1 MEKLIT
7 KRNLSLFGI
16 VSFLLVIALYFILQN
31 NSKDDEKLFDIFLAE
46 LYNEQNSNL
55 DEKLY
60 YLSSLDN
67 PKVSFFSDLKLTSIE
82 NLDRY
87 NKIDKDI
94 ILLKKALIDLDKELI
109 KSLSLDAILEKT
121 NLTETKIDLLD
132 IDVEGAD
139 LRVLK
144 GFTIEKFKPELICVE
159 IHEKEIKNSGIY
171 KYLSNFSYELVWSGV
186 FSHIFKSKS

>member
-7 KRNLSLFGI
+7 KKNLSLLGI
-16 VSFLLVIALYFILQN
+16 ISFLLVISFYFILQN
-31 NSKDDEKLFDIFLAE
+31 NTRDDEKLFDIFLAE

-60 YLSSLDN
+60 FLSNLDN

-94 ILLKKALIDLDKELI
+94 ILLKKAIIDFDKELI
-109 KSLSLDAILEKT
+109 KSLSLDNNFTFNEIA
-121 NLTETKIDLLD
+121 KIYFYNLD
-132 IDVEGAD
+132 INNY
-139 LRVLK
+139 
-144 GFTIEKFKPELICVE
+144 KFSESDRDNLNNFF
-159 IHEKEIKNSGIY
+159 IKAIDR
-171 KYLSNFSYELVWSGV
+171 LSNEKY
-186 FSHIFKSKS
+186 

>member
-16 VSFLLVIALYFILQN
+16 VSFVLVIALYFILQN

-46 LYNEQNSNL
+46 LYNEQNSNF

-60 YLSSLDN
+60 YLSNLDN

-94 ILLKKALIDLDKELI
+94 ILLKKALIDLDQELI
-109 KSLSLDAILEKT
+109 KSLSLDNNFTFNQIAKIYLY
-121 NLTETKIDLLD
+121 NLNINNYEFTESDKDDLNN
-132 IDVEGAD
+132 
-139 LRVLK
+139 
-144 GFTIEKFKPELICVE
+144 FF
-159 IHEKEIKNSGIY
+159 IKAVDR
-171 KYLSNFSYELVWSGV
+171 LSNE
-186 FSHIFKSKS
+186 KN

>member
-7 KRNLSLFGI
+7 KRNLFLLGIIFI
-16 VSFLLVIALYFILQN
+16 VSITALYFIMQN
-31 NSKDDEKLFDIFLAE
+31 NSREDEKFFDIFLAN
-46 LYNEQNSNL
+46 LYNEQNSNF

-67 PKVSFFSDLKLTSIE
+67 PKISFFSDLKLTSIE

-109 KSLSLDAILEKT
+109 KSLSLDNDFTFNEIA
-121 NLTETKIDLLD
+121 KIYFYNLD
-132 IDVEGAD
+132 INNFE
-139 LRVLK
+139 
-144 GFTIEKFKPELICVE
+144 FSELDRDNLNNFF
-159 IHEKEIKNSGIY
+159 IKAVDR
-171 KYLSNFSYELVWSGV
+171 LSNE
-186 FSHIFKSKS
+186 KN

>member
-16 VSFLLVIALYFILQN
+16 VSFLFVISLYFILQN

-55 DEKLY
+55 DEKLF

-67 PKVSFFSDLKLTSIE
+67 RKVSFFSDLKLTSIE

-109 KSLSLDAILEKT
+109 KSLSLDDNFTFNEIA
-121 NLTETKIDLLD
+121 KIYLYNLD
-132 IDVEGAD
+132 INNY
-139 LRVLK
+139 
-144 GFTIEKFKPELICVE
+144 ELSE
-159 IHEKEIKNSGIY
+159 SDKDNLNNFFIKAVDR
-171 KYLSNFSYELVWSGV
+171 LSNE
-186 FSHIFKSKS
+186 KN

>member
-1 MEKLIT
+1 MERLIT
-7 KRNLSLFGI
+7 KKNLLLLGI
-16 VSFLLVIALYFILQN
+16 ISIVLVTALYFIMQN
-31 NSKDDEKLFDIFLAE
+31 NSKEDEKFFDIFLAD

-94 ILLKKALIDLDKELI
+94 ILLKKALIELDKELI
-109 KSLSLDAILEKT
+109 KSLSLDENFTFNQIA
-121 NLTETKIDLLD
+121 KIYLYNLD
-132 IDVEGAD
+132 INNYEFSESEQDN
-139 LRVLK
+139 LNN
-144 GFTIEKFKPELICVE
+144 FF
-159 IHEKEIKNSGIY
+159 IKAVDR
-171 KYLSNFSYELVWSGV
+171 LSNE
-186 FSHIFKSKS
+186 KN

>member
-16 VSFLLVIALYFILQN
+16 VFFVLVITLYFILQN

-46 LYNEQNSNL
+46 LYNEQNSNF
-55 DEKLY
+55 DEKLF
-60 YLSSLDN
+60 YLSNLDN
-67 PKVSFFSDLKLTSIE
+67 SKVSFFSDLKLTSIE

-109 KSLSLDAILEKT
+109 KSLSLDSNFTFNEIA
-121 NLTETKIDLLD
+121 KIYFYNLD
-132 IDVEGAD
+132 INNFEFSESDRD
-139 LRVLK
+139 NLNN
-144 GFTIEKFKPELICVE
+144 FF
-159 IHEKEIKNSGIY
+159 IKAVDR
-171 KYLSNFSYELVWSGV
+171 LSNE
-186 FSHIFKSKS
+186 KN